1 MHAVGKATAASGGS
15 RGDRLRFPRIRY
27 RPPFRRQVWYYTPP
41 VLAPRGAPERRFA
54 QTGRRPMRTA
64 YVLVAAVLASACTAT
79 VDKQSVKAT
88 QTAPESTQVEVVRIP
103 YDPSLPYYVVTVE
116 PLSFDAGGEGGGSAP
131 PVPGRRYG
139 WGPWGWGL
147 LPEGPRA
154 RPYNPPPQG
163 ASGNMGSAI
172 ASQLVTA
179 LSNAGNVRIIDYDY
193 YLENKNRPA
202 NLVRKSQREVGPFV
216 IRGSVTEF
224 NEVAEATGSS
234 TGGSLG
240 AVGAALGIA
249 GAIAGNTPAAATG
262 AGVAVANPTF
272 ENTKARRTGSVAMDL
287 KIVSPGSGRLLGS
300 VVANGS
306 FTSESAARS
315 EEHTSELQSHSDL
328 VCRLL
333 LE

>member
-1 MHAVGKATAASGGS
+1 
-15 RGDRLRFPRIRY
+15 
-27 RPPFRRQVWYYTPP
+27 
-41 VLAPRGAPERRFA
+41 
-54 QTGRRPMRTA
+54 MRKVYA
-64 YVLVAAVLASACTAT
+64 LLAAVLASACTAT

-116 PLSFDAGGEGGGSAP
+116 PLSFDAGGGEGGGSAP

-147 LPEGPRA
+147 LPEGPKA

-163 ASGNMGSAI
+163 AQGNMGSAI

-202 NLVRKSQREVGPFV
+202 NLAKKSQREVGPFV

-240 AVGAALGIA
+240 AVGPPSA
-249 GAIAGNTPAAATG
+249 
-262 AGVAVANPTF
+262 
-272 ENTKARRTGSVAMDL
+272 
-287 KIVSPGSGRLLGS
+287 SP
-300 VVANGS
+300 
-306 FTSESAARS
+306 ARS
-315 EEHTSELQSHSDL
+315 RATLPPPPPGRASPSPTRRS
-328 VCRLL
+328 RTPRRG
-333 LE
+333 